1 MPLNDKK
8 LVSII
13 CEQCAEIE
21 ERRDGYKNKILK
33 LISIVLALERD
44 HLVSHTNIQQKI
56 NEECTETAQF
66 LSEQR
71 GQDTVTEK
79 LES

>member
-8 LVSII
+8 LDSII

-21 ERRDGYKNKILK
+21 ERRDGYKNKIVK
-33 LISIVLALERD
+33 LISKILALERD
-44 HLVSHTNIQQKI
+44 HLASHTNIQQKI
-56 NEECTETAQF
+56 NVECNGTAQF
-66 LSEQR
+66 LSEQCD
-71 GQDTVTEK
+71 QDTVTEE